1 MRILLTNDDGIYSA
15 GIYALYKKLRRL
27 GECTVVA
34 PDAERSAQGHAITLT
49 VPLRVNEAKRDG
61 KFFGYAVSGTPA
73 DCVKIALMAILKGR
87 RKPDLIISGINRGPN
102 LGINILYS
110 GTVSGATEGAIL
122 GIPSFA
128 VSLASFKWHNFEA
141 ALTFSYK
148 LARAILSKRLPVH
161 TLLNVN
167 VPALPESK
175 IKGIKITRQGMS
187 AFYRESYDRREDPSK
202 RVYYWLRSHKTQING
217 DAMTDAVAVKNG
229 YISVT
234 PLHYDMTD
242 YEDLRTLSQWEKAL
256 RF

>member
-15 GIYALYKKLRRL
+15 GIYALYKKVKRL
-27 GECTVVA
+27 GHCTVVA

-49 VPLRVNEAKRDG
+49 VPLRVNEARREG

-73 DCVKIALMAILKGR
+73 DCVKIALMAIMKGSS
-87 RKPDLIISGINRGPN
+87 KPDLIISGINRGPN

-128 VSLASFKWHNFEA
+128 VSLASFKWNKFEA
-141 ALTFSYK
+141 ALNFSYK
-148 LARAILSKRLPVH
+148 LAKMILNKDLPVG

-167 VPALPESK
+167 VPALPKSK
-175 IKGIKITRQGMS
+175 IKGVKITRQGAS
-187 AFYRESYDRREDPSK
+187 TFYQESYDRREDPNK
-202 RVYYWLRSHKTQING
+202 RVYYWLRSQRIEIEG
-217 DAMTDAVAVKNG
+217 DEMTDAVAVKNG

-242 YEDLRTLSQWEKAL
+242 YEDLEKL
-256 RF
+256 TGWGKVLF

>member
-15 GIYALYKKLRRL
+15 GIYALYKKINRL
-27 GECTVVA
+27 GHCTVVA

-49 VPLRVNEAKRDG
+49 LPLRVNEARREG

-73 DCVKIALMAILKGR
+73 DCVKIALMAIMKGR

-128 VSLASFKWHNFEA
+128 ISLASFKWDNFEV
-141 ALTFSYK
+141 ALDFSYK
-148 LARAILSKRLPVH
+148 LAKMILRKELPIH

-167 VPALPESK
+167 VPALPKSK

-187 AFYRESYDRREDPSK
+187 TFYQEGYDRREDPNK
-202 RVYYWLRSHKTQING
+202 RVYYWLRSQRIEIEG
-217 DAMTDAVAVKNG
+217 DETTDAVAVKNG

-242 YEDLRTLSQWEKAL
+242 YEDLEKLIRWEKKL
-256 RF
+256 I